1 MTTPRE
7 HLIDWLRD
15 AYAME
20 IQAEKMLANMEAR
33 LEDYPLLKI
42 RLGQHLVETRTQAV
56 QVESCLHQLG
66 ADTSILKTGL
76 GAVTGLF
83 QAWSG
88 VLASDE
94 VVKGTVF
101 GAAFE
106 YFEIINYKILIA
118 AAEAAGETSVA
129 AILRI
134 NLQQEEEM
142 AAWMESNIP
151 SVLKQFLLT
160 NDKR

>member
-20 IQAEKMLANMEAR
+20 IQAEKMLTSMETR
-33 LEDYPLLKI
+33 LEDYPVLKA
-42 RLGQHLVETRTQAV
+42 RLGLHLAETRTQAE
-56 QVESCLHQLG
+56 QVESCLHQLD
-66 ADTSILKTGL
+66 ADTSIIKTSL

-118 AAEAAGETSVA
+118 AAEAAEELAIA
-129 AILRI
+129 AILRV
-134 NLQQEEEM
+134 NLRQEEEM
-142 AAWMESNIP
+142 AAWMESNLP
-151 SVLKQFLLT
+151 TVLKQFLLT
-160 NDKR
+160 SDKR